1 MNDFRK
7 RPKGKYIQNANWSEL
22 YVLTEHW
29 KSDLNFYK
37 DDLRF
42 LKFLINK
49 YFIWL
54 TIEENVKEVQSIE
67 KSLHDTEV
75 ICNNLIEK
83 VKKHLIQLGDLSEN
97 TNLESARIFRI
108 EHEHLEDEI
117 SEFVKSFRI
126 NRKKVFKITEH
137 IVDSEKLEGYLEG

>member
-7 RPKGKYIQNANWSEL
+7 RPKGKYIQNANWNEL

-54 TIEENVKEVQSIE
+54 TKEENVKEVKSIE

-75 ICNNLIEK
+75 ICNNLVEK

-97 TNLESARIFRI
+97 TNLESAFLKSTSIFG
-108 EHEHLEDEI
+108 
-117 SEFVKSFRI
+117 KSSLSFCKFL
-126 NRKKVFKITEH
+126 NSKCKI
-137 IVDSEKLEGYLEG
+137 

>member
-54 TIEENVKEVQSIE
+54 TIEENVKEVQNIE

>member
-1 MNDFRK
+1 MNDFRN
-7 RPKGKYIQNANWSEL
+7 RPKGTYIQTANWKEL

-42 LKFLINK
+42 LKFLIKK

-54 TIEENVKEVQSIE
+54 TIEENLSDVKIIG
-67 KSLHDTEV
+67 KSLHETEDV
-75 ICNNLIEK
+75 CKNLIEK
-83 VKKHLIQLGDLSEN
+83 VNKHLIQLGHLSED
-97 TNLESARIFRI
+97 TDLESARIFRI
-108 EHEHLEDEI
+108 EHEHLEDELA
-117 SEFVKSFRI
+117 EFVKTFRI

-137 IVDSEKLEGYLEG
+137 IVDSEKLEMFLED

>member
-54 TIEENVKEVQSIE
+54 TIEENVKEVKSIE